1 MTGRIMIASQPSTSQ
16 NYEIPEY
23 IGVDVIYELFQRC
36 SKPVYSHDLS
46 PPANVIFGLPSLRLP
61 HSKFLVA
68 SPGSQSLVSNAT

>member
-46 PPANVIFGLPSLRLP
+46 PPANVILGLPSLRLP